1 MFGVQ
6 GPVPNFQPYKGSVM
20 MDSFLLRHK
29 HEYVILIYERNI
41 NNSDFC
47 MVFPQSFLRVMFF
60 LCFSV
65 LLTQIYKIRTC
76 MHHNNIL
83 IEKGHT

>member
-1 MFGVQ
+1 MFRVQ
-6 GPVPNFQPYKGSVM
+6 GPVPKFQPYKGSVM
-20 MDSFLLRHK
+20 MDSLLLRHK
-29 HEYVILIYERNI
+29 HEYVILIYKGEI
-41 NNSDFC
+41 NNSYFC

-65 LLTQIYKIRTC
+65 LLTQIYKIPTC

-83 IEKGHT
+83 NKKGHT